1 MGKPLVRCHHLS
13 TLTTTL
19 LTATMKACLL
29 LLAAL
34 TATALAANEL
44 ELLMLHEVQEL
55 YKQEPHMSVQ
65 QCTDKCD
72 AMFSLIAG
80 HDEQLSDRACATLC
94 DCIPKNDCQSHP
106 HAPHHGN
113 HHTNAPIVTAA

>member
-1 MGKPLVRCHHLS
+1 MGHTTTILS
-13 TLTTTL
+13 SNLLSAVTTSARLLQLTTV
-19 LTATMKACLL
+19 TMKACLL

-44 ELLMLHEVQEL
+44 EMLLMNEVQEL
-55 YKQEPHMSVQ
+55 YKQEPNLTVQ

-80 HDEQLSDRACATLC
+80 RDEQLSDRACATAC
-94 DCIPKNDCQSHP
+94 D
-106 HAPHHGN
+106 
-113 HHTNAPIVTAA
+113 